1 MVEMSDLLLVA
12 LMVDLMVVSKA
23 EKMVFL
29 KVSLK
34 VAEKAVSLVVY
45 WVEM

>member
-1 MVEMSDLLLVA
+1 MVEMSDLPLVA

-29 KVSLK
+29 TVSLK
-34 VAEKAVSLVVY
+34 VVEKVV
-45 WVEM
+45 

>member
-1 MVEMSDLLLVA
+1 MVETSDLLLVA

-29 KVSLK
+29 MVSLK
-34 VAEKAVSLVVY
+34 VVEKAV
-45 WVEM
+45 

>member
-29 KVSLK
+29 TVALK
-34 VAEKAVSLVVY
+34 VVEKVV
-45 WVEM
+45 